1 MVCVR
6 IVYGFGR
13 AAYAHKRIIDII
25 MYALNGPSRL
35 RVCGAFCGL
44 SILWLG
50 NVVPRIENACRQQP
64 VCWFMER
71 AFADKHTCGKITNGS
86 QVYTPLRCCGLH
98 RAQHDLRAVTKTT
111 ATAAAPA
118 RLANPPGKIACL
130 PICLPYTTCL
140 FVLLPV
146 ARFDCAFFV
155 VG

>member
-13 AAYAHKRIIDII
+13 AAYARKRIIDII

-64 VCWFMER
+64 VVGSWNAR
-71 AFADKHTCGKITNGS
+71 LRTNTCGKITNGA
-86 QVYTPLRCCGLH
+86 QVYTPLRRCGLY

-130 PICLPYTTCL
+130 PAYLLALHNL
-140 FVLLPV
+140 FVCFV
-146 ARFDCAFFV
+146 ARCSF
-155 VG
+155 